1 MTRSPS
7 PGGRAR
13 AAHGLALAS
22 ALVLGC
28 EPSASSDAG
37 TSSDV
42 TFLPASDAPPSDAD
56 VSARRLVEQCFVP
69 LSSSRAD
76 YAERLR
82 GLWLAENVANWTGL
96 LTEAERRRAPFF
108 TDEDWGTERGRF
120 GIEGSAGQTITLN
133 TLDPW
138 GADDDTDVEM
148 IYLEAMRRA
157 GSAHLDAAQ
166 IRDAWR
172 THILPDI
179 YVWVSN
185 RAVRNLFDAPTPV
198 LPPSSSLLAAND
210 QSLMID
216 AQLTTE
222 LFGAL
227 APGRPAH
234 ALELANLP
242 ILATAT
248 GYAAHAA
255 QVHVVLYALAPVLD
269 PSLDPGAQNRCLVR
283 AARRFVPDESKTA
296 AVIDLVL
303 ALREAGADPDDW
315 ERARDELARVLQSE
329 ADMHGYRYL
338 EWYESAVNLATGLLA
353 LLFGEGDLVR
363 TIQIGALSG
372 WDSDNGTATMGGLL
386 GLLHGEAW
394 VRAELSR
401 AGLEGLSDRYRIART
416 RVAFPQ
422 EIYTLDEIAALALPR
437 VEESL
442 RETGGEISGDRYEAP
457 RLSEDELSLDANPYV
472 AWLAP
477 SATRTIR
484 AAGEMPSASVAGAAV
499 RGTIDVEAL
508 VDGLE
513 LDASGRDLRIDVRDE
528 ARLAAGEP
536 LAERHLTI
544 DGEGEVL
551 VAIEWPSAVALTGV
565 RFVEGPSAVDVA
577 SVEVLRDEGWITAA
591 LESPLAA
598 GVGAFA
604 IRDARFT
611 ASIEARGVRLV
622 LRATPDRAITLLE
635 LDGLTR

>member
-1 MTRSPS
+1 VTRVCHPAASLALAAIVLAACD
-7 PGGRAR
+7 AR
-13 AAHGLALAS
+13 SAADAGTPQDAGLALAR
-22 ALVLGC
+22 
-28 EPSASSDAG
+28 
-37 TSSDV
+37 
-42 TFLPASDAPPSDAD
+42 DAPQGDAN
-56 VSARRLVEQCFVP
+56 VPARLLVERCFVP
-69 LSSSRAD
+69 LSSSRTG

-96 LTEAERRRAPFF
+96 LTEAERREAPFF
-108 TDEDWGTERGRF
+108 TDEDWGSERGRF

-157 GSAHLDAAQ
+157 GSAHLGPLE
-166 IRDAWR
+166 IREAWR
-172 THILPDI
+172 THIVPSI

-185 RAVRNLFDAPTPV
+185 RAVRDLFDAPTPV

-234 ALELANLP
+234 ALALANLP

-269 PSLDPGAQNRCLVR
+269 PSLDPGEQNRCLVR
-283 AARRFVPDESKTA
+283 AARRFVPNESKTA

-303 ALREAGADPDDW
+303 ALREASADPNAW
-315 ERARDELARVLQSE
+315 ERARDEVARVLQSE
-329 ADMHGYRYL
+329 AEAHGYRYL

-422 EIYTLDEIAALALPR
+422 EIYTLEEIAALALPR
-437 VEESL
+437 VDESL
-442 RETGGEISGDRYEAP
+442 RETGGAITGDRYEAP
-457 RLSEDELSLDANPYV
+457 RLSEDDLSLEANPYV

-477 SATRTIR
+477 SVTR
-484 AAGEMPSASVAGAAV
+484 AV
-499 RGTIDVEAL
+499 RARGDAPTVSVTGGTIVGSIEASSL
-508 VDGLE
+508 IDGLE
-513 LDASGRDLRIDVRDE
+513 LDASGRDLRLEVRDE
-528 ARLAAGEP
+528 ARLNAGEP
-536 LAERHLTI
+536 LVERHLTVR
-544 DGEGEVL
+544 GEGEVT
-551 VAIEWPSAVALTGV
+551 VAIEWSSPLTLAGV

-577 SVEVLRDEGWITAA
+577 TVEVLRDEGWIAPA

-598 GVGAFA
+598 GLGAFA
-604 IRDARFT
+604 IRDARFRDPQ
-611 ASIEARGVRLV
+611 AARGVRLV
-622 LRATPDRAITLLE
+622 LRATPGRPITLLE